1 MTDIKIHK
9 VNETN
14 IYLECDQDIAMELHE
29 YFSFYAKN
37 YMFHPKFKAKVWNGK
52 IYLFDIRMHT
62 TYLGLIPKV
71 VDFCRERNYSFT
83 IDDELLVQQKI
94 SISELLKFVNS
105 LDLPLE
111 PRDYQLDAF
120 VQAINNKRLVIVSAT
135 GSGKSFIIYLIIRWL
150 QQSDLIERGLLVVPN
165 INLVEQMYNDF
176 IDYGYDSSINC
187 HRIYGGKERDS
198 NKFLTI
204 STWQSLITITDK
216 SYFSNFDFVIIDECH
231 GVPGVSLTSVVSS
244 CINASYKFGT
254 TGTLDTDTTINNIT
268 ILGLL
273 GETYNA
279 SSTVELIK
287 NKHLSDFNIKCIVLK
302 HPEEIAIESVK
313 WEYKHEIDYIIRNTK
328 RNNFISNLAL
338 SLKGNTLLL
347 FGLVEKHGKVLFEL
361 LKNNN
366 SNKQLFFIYGNT
378 DIELR
383 ENIRNI
389 VETVD
394 NAIIVASYSIYSTGV
409 NIKNLHNIIFASPS
423 KSKIRVLQSLGRVLR
438 LADNKSIATLYD
450 ISDDIRYKKHINFTL
465 KHYINRL
472 KIYNIEK
479 FNYTQHTLEL
489 K

>member
-71 VDFCRERNYSFT
+71 VDFCRERTYSFT

-198 NKFLTI
+198 NKFL
-204 STWQSLITITDK
+204 
-216 SYFSNFDFVIIDECH
+216 
-231 GVPGVSLTSVVSS
+231 
-244 CINASYKFGT
+244 
-254 TGTLDTDTTINNIT
+254 
-268 ILGLL
+268 IL
-273 GETYNA
+273 
-279 SSTVELIK
+279 
-287 NKHLSDFNIKCIVLK
+287 
-302 HPEEIAIESVK
+302 
-313 WEYKHEIDYIIRNTK
+313 
-328 RNNFISNLAL
+328 
-338 SLKGNTLLL
+338 
-347 FGLVEKHGKVLFEL
+347 
-361 LKNNN
+361 
-366 SNKQLFFIYGNT
+366 
-378 DIELR
+378 
-383 ENIRNI
+383 
-389 VETVD
+389 
-394 NAIIVASYSIYSTGV
+394 
-409 NIKNLHNIIFASPS
+409 
-423 KSKIRVLQSLGRVLR
+423 KIRS
-438 LADNKSIATLYD
+438 
-450 ISDDIRYKKHINFTL
+450 FTL
-465 KHYINRL
+465 FRKYIRS
-472 KIYNIEK
+472 Y
-479 FNYTQHTLEL
+479 Y
-489 K
+489 